1 MLLLALGLSPSFAQ
15 DDNPKLGQER
25 FAAPAASMSAEDGAA
40 TPWVNPALMG
50 FDPDATL
57 GAYYRMNYANRAQAA
72 ALSTSAGR
80 LQEMSR

>member
-15 DDNPKLGQER
+15 DANPKLGQER
-25 FAAPAASMSAEDGAA
+25 FAAPGASMSAEDSAA

-57 GAYYRMNYANRAQAA
+57 GAY
-72 ALSTSAGR
+72 LS
-80 LQEMSR
+80 LIHI